1 MMTGNHRTELR
12 KMYRHMRG
20 VTLLELMIVTVIIG
34 IMASIAYPNYRQ
46 FVARAKRNEAKA
58 ALLQIAQNQERFYLQ
73 NNTYTTDLTQLGF
86 PVACPLYLTDTE
98 SYSICVTIADAND
111 FTAVATYQRADA
123 EAGKCMTFSIDGRGG
138 KTSLPDTNCW
148 TRTR

>member
-1 MMTGNHRTELR
+1 MMSANHRTELR

-34 IMASIAYPNYRQ
+34 IMASIAYPNYRE

-73 NNTYTTDLTQLGF
+73 NNTYTADMTQLGF
-86 PVACPLYLTDTE
+86 PVGAAYITDTE
-98 SYSICVTIADAND
+98 SYSVSVTAADAND
-111 FTAVATYQRADA
+111 FAAVATYQNADA
-123 EAGKCMTFSIDGRGG
+123 EAGKCMTFNIDGRGG
-138 KTSLPDTNCW
+138 KTSAPDANCW

>member
-1 MMTGNHRTELR
+1 MMAGNHRTELR

-34 IMASIAYPNYRQ
+34 IMAAIAYPNYRE

-73 NNTYTTDLTQLGF
+73 NNTYTLDMTQLGF
-86 PVACPLYLTDTE
+86 PTDPFITDTE
-98 SYSICVTIADAND
+98 SYSVRVTNADAND
-111 FTAVATYQRADA
+111 FTAVATYRKTDA
-123 EAGKCMTFSIDGRGG
+123 EAGKCQTFDIDGRGG